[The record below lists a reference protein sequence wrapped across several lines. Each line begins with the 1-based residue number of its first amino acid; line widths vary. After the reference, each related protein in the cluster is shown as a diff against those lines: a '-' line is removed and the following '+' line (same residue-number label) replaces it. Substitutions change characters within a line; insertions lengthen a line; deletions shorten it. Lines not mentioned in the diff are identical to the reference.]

1 MPWDMQVTYF
11 LLSAASCIKHAFIPF
26 FLQVVNAAPQV
37 IHWKKK
43 TSTIVVRVPGLYHL
57 TIAVF
62 TTATVTLQV
71 YLNDEPLFALQ
82 PSAEGKQMR

>member
-1 MPWDMQVTYF
+1 MQVTYF
-11 LLSAASCIKHAFIPF
+11 LLSAASCIKQAFIP

-57 TIAVF
+57 TIAMF

-82 PSAEGKQMR
+82 PSAEGKKMR